1 MLVGTVPWL
10 GCWWPVPEAEG
21 RRSPN
26 PREAAEPPVEVCSP
40 DVLLLPELPPRIPPP
55 PPAALP
61 ASDREYAP
69 AERLDGLPVGVGVM
83 VPPALPQ
90 LALRLA
96 VLTLRALPRS
106 PS

>member
-1 MLVGTVPWL
+1 MGFW
-10 GCWWPVPEAEG
+10 GFGA
-21 RRSPN
+21 
-26 PREAAEPPVEVCSP
+26 
-40 DVLLLPELPPRIPPP
+40 ELPPRIFPP

-61 ASDREYAP
+61 ASKREYAP

-83 VPPALPQ
+83 VPPAVLPQ